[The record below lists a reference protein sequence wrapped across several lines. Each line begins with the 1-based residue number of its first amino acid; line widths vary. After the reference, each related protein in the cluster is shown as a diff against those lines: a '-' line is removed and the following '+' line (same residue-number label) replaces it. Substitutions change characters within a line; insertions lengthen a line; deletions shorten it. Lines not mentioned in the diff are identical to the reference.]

1 MSDQQ
6 TSSAP
11 APEAGLGRNGLATNA
26 LSLPDLVFTALATLA
41 PLTLVAAVMPLHF
54 FVGGPAVPGGFLI
67 AAAVMALFAVGLTT
81 MARYVRN
88 TGAFYAIIT
97 RGLGRE
103 AGSAA
108 ALIAV
113 VAYNA
118 LQVSTYGALGLYAGD
133 TAARFLGIDAP
144 WWVFALV
151 ALAVV
156 AFLGYRGITASA
168 KVLSVVL
175 ISEIVV
181 LVVLAVGVL
190 VVDGASGF
198 STAPISPSVVLTIEN
213 GAMFGLIFGAFM
225 GFESTTIYSEEA
237 KGGAK
242 TVRRATFIVVAFI
255 GLFYAAMA
263 YVIVAAYGADT
274 IAEAAQSDTEGLV
287 LVLFEQYTP
296 GWMLD
301 LALPLLLLSAF
312 AALLALHNA
321 SNRYLYALGREALLP
336 RVFERTHSTTRS
348 PWVSGVA
355 QSVFA
360 LIVIVLCI
368 VFNVDPYLGLLLW
381 GSALGFVGIIA
392 LWSTCSVAVLVYLRR
407 HHPEAGLWKT
417 TIAPAISAIALSA
430 VLVLVIV
437 NFDLFS
443 GGEPFVNEVLLGLAL
458 AALLAGIARAL
469 YLRARR
475 PAIYQGLGSVNAATA
490 EDIGGETH

>member
-1 MSDQQ
+1 MSGQQ
-6 TSSAP
+6 PTTPPSA
-11 APEAGLGRNGLATNA
+11 ETNRGKNGLAA
-26 LSLPDLVFTALATLA
+26 GSLSQSDLVFTALATLA

-54 FVGGPAVPGGFLI
+54 FVGGPAVPGGFLV

-88 TGAFYAIIT
+88 TAAFYAIIT

-118 LQVSTYGALGLYAGD
+118 LQVSTYGAFGLYAGD

-168 KVLSVVL
+168 KVLTVVL

-181 LVVLAVGVL
+181 LVVLAAGVL
-190 VVDGASGF
+190 IADGVSGF
-198 STAPISPSVVLTIEN
+198 SVAPISPSIVLTIQN

-225 GFESTTIYSEEA
+225 GFEATTIYSEEV
-237 KGGAK
+237 KGGAQ

-255 GLFYAAMA
+255 GLFYAVMA
-263 YVIVAAYGADT
+263 YIIVAAYGADT
-274 IAEAAQSDTEGLV
+274 IAEAAESDTEGLV
-287 LVLFEQYTP
+287 LVLFERYTP
-296 GWMLD
+296 GWVLD

-321 SNRYLYALGREALLP
+321 SNRYVYALGRESLLP
-336 RVFERTHSTTRS
+336 RIFGRTHPTTKS

-355 QSVFA
+355 QTIFA
-360 LIVIVLCI
+360 LIVIVLCVVLDI
-368 VFNVDPYLGLLLW
+368 DPYLGLLLW

-392 LWSTCSVAVLVYLRR
+392 LWATCSVAVLVYLRR
-407 HHPEAGLWKT
+407 HHPEVGLWKT
-417 TIAPAISAIALSA
+417 TFAPATSAIALVG
-430 VLVLVIV
+430 VLVLVLV

-443 GGEPFVNEVLLGLAL
+443 GGEPLVNEVLLGFAFIAL
-458 AALLAGIARAL
+458 SAGVARAL
-469 YLRARR
+469 FLRIQR
-475 PAIYQGLGSVNAATA
+475 PEIYQGLGSINVATA
-490 EDIGGETH
+490 EDLDRKSR